1 MLRKY
6 FNGSLSNDVHESVR
20 DVWVRALL
28 DRYSAPDRRCHGLND
43 LNDCLQQFETA
54 KSLVKNPNAVILA
67 LIFRYFDYDPKLAD
81 CSEDNINHFRRFSEE
96 SKLNIDTVLCDNV
109 ISLLKV
115 GATNSTEE
123 HKTEGCYGCEDKH
136 YFLDVDM
143 AILGMGPADYEK
155 YTNHVR
161 EEYAFLDEETYK
173 ELRIKVLEN
182 FLQIPNIYATKFYRD
197 KYESVARN
205 NIQREINSL
214 KSISM

>member
-1 MLRKY
+1 V
-6 FNGSLSNDVHESVR
+6 FFF
-20 DVWVRALL
+20 
-28 DRYSAPDRRCHGLND
+28 
-43 LNDCLQQFETA
+43 Q
-54 KSLVKNPNAVILA
+54 
-67 LIFRYFDYDPKLAD
+67 
-81 CSEDNINHFRRFSEE
+81 
-96 SKLNIDTVLCDNV
+96 DTVLCDNV

-173 ELRIKVLEN
+173 ELRIKVN
-182 FLQIPNIYATKFYRD
+182 YRHILILCRS
-197 KYESVARN
+197 ELV
-205 NIQREINSL
+205 I
-214 KSISM
+214 